1 MQFSEVALIL
11 SGIEQITDAIRA
23 ELNVLDEVREEAFRL
38 SREIIRSSSVTIKH
52 MHRQDF
58 SQAREQLAVTA
69 ELVRQMQ
76 AAVAR
81 APQIG
86 GGGFVG
92 DAEKEYV
99 EAALVIAC
107 ISGETIVSHQDL
119 GVSGAVWLNGLAE
132 VVGELRRHVLD
143 LIRLGDPER
152 AEQYLTAMDDIY
164 QTIVAFDYPD
174 AISMGLRRRADAA
187 RGMVERTRGDLT
199 NALRQA
205 SLERRLAE
213 LEERL

>member
-1 MQFSEVALIL
+1 MGFIL
-11 SGIEQITDAIRA
+11 SGIDQITDSIRG
-23 ELNVLDEVREEAFRL
+23 ELDVLDEVREQAFRL

-52 MHRQDF
+52 MHRAEIDL
-58 SQAREQLAVTA
+58 ARRQLSATA
-69 ELVRQMQ
+69 DLVRQMQ
-76 AAVAR
+76 EAVAR

-107 ISGETIVSHQDL
+107 ISGETLVSHQDL

-174 AISMGLRRRADAA
+174 AISLGLRRRADAA

-213 LEERL
+213 FEKRL